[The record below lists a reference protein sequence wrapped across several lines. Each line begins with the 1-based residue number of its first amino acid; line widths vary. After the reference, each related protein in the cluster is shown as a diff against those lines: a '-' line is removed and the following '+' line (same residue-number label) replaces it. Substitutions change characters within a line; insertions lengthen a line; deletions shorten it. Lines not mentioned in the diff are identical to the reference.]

1 MRCRCVSPDCG
12 NCLLPKM
19 ILQPFIENAFFHA
32 FPSGMCGTIEIFIK
46 RRDSILEIKVA
57 DDGVGMDSDTATRA
71 VGQDLS
77 KEHYSGIG
85 VHNVHERLQLL
96 YGEDY
101 GIQIESRKQRGTCVK
116 ISLPVRKMDK

>member
-1 MRCRCVSPDCG
+1 
-12 NCLLPKM
+12 
-19 ILQPFIENAFFHA
+19 
-32 FPSGMCGTIEIFIK
+32 MCGTIEIFYK
-46 RRDSILEIKVA
+46 TADDILEIKVA
-57 DDGVGMDSDTATRA
+57 DDGVGMDSDMATRA

-101 GIQIESRKQRGTCVK
+101 GIQIESRKQRELVLKSVCQ
-116 ISLPVRKMDK
+116 